1 MTESLDENYRAPR
14 SGYQGHGHII
24 YEDVRVFS
32 LSQRINRLRYA
43 CYSLTTGFIAGL
55 LIALVMILSKGLLS
69 EKVGNLVSMV
79 SLAAIGL
86 VTLIYL
92 MTLLVRRLHDVGKT
106 GWMSVVFLAPFLNI
120 PLMMFSPQA
129 STLAFILNITS
140 PFFALYLFA
149 AAGDGMNRFGTPNP
163 PNSVLVK
170 VFGGFCWILNVLV
183 LLLQL
188 ALMSLQYA
196 APTQLQDMMQKLPI
210 DQRVLQ
216 RTMQQY

>member
-1 MTESLDENYRAPR
+1 MTESLDDNYRAPR

-43 CYSLTTGFIAGL
+43 CYSLATGIIAGL
-55 LIALVMILSKGLLS
+55 LIALVLILSKGLLS
-69 EKVGNLVSMV
+69 EQIGNLVAMV
-79 SLAAIGL
+79 CAAAIGL
-86 VTLIYL
+86 AALIYL

-106 GWMSVVFLAPFLNI
+106 GWMCVVFLAPFLNI
-120 PLMMFSPQA
+120 PLMLFSPQA
-129 STLAFILNITS
+129 TTIAFILSITS
-140 PFFALYLFA
+140 PLFALYLLA
-149 AAGDGMNRFGTPNP
+149 AAGDGMNKFGTPNP
-163 PNSVLVK
+163 PNSALVK
-170 VFGGFCWILNVLV
+170 IFGGFCWVLNVAM

-216 RTMQQY
+216 RAMQQ